1 MLRWPAGFGTTGGSG
16 RAAALP
22 APSTSKTA
30 MGAPTGC
37 MSPGAPCTS
46 TTLPATGAVISTVA
60 LSVITSTSGWSSRT
74 SSPTATC
81 QATISA
87 SAVPSP
93 TSGSL
98 KT

>member
-1 MLRWPAGFGTTGGSG
+1 VAVTKPETGE
-16 RAAALP
+16 
-22 APSTSKTA
+22 
-30 MGAPTGC
+30 
-37 MSPGAPCTS
+37 
-46 TTLPATGAVISTVA
+46 VISTVA
-60 LSVITSTSGWSSRT
+60 LSVITSTIGWSSST
-74 SSPTATC
+74 VSPTLTR